1 MFKLVAKLKNNNNL
15 VMFTKL
21 AMTSSKSSYF
31 DLSKSY
37 NFLAIFFTY
46 SIMKIVKGR
55 FAICG
60 ILYSL
65 K

>member
-1 MFKLVAKLKNNNNL
+1 
-15 VMFTKL
+15 MFTKL

-60 ILYSL
+60 IILPQVIWCKWMYYLS
-65 K
+65 

>member
-1 MFKLVAKLKNNNNL
+1 
-15 VMFTKL
+15 MFTKL

-60 ILYSL
+60 IILPQVI
-65 K
+65 